1 VRGPGEC
8 EIAGRIRLAS
18 RKLQM
23 RELVAPAAL
32 IAGLM
37 LSSGAFAA
45 PAPNSSSAAAA
56 ASEPAAHVT
65 QAGRMSMSGAPT
77 YEGSASQPVRYA
89 HLNLASPAE
98 LQKLDQ
104 RIEAAAAQPCRE
116 LRAAY
121 PLDFYPTVS
130 GGNCASSAAHG
141 AEASVGPVVDAAAT
155 MAAVNARP
163 SGYRP
168 PRPLGAIA
176 FQSSR
181 AFTTGGAAYGVSP

>member
-1 VRGPGEC
+1 LWDRRTDP
-8 EIAGRIRLAS
+8 ALTS

-23 RELVAPAAL
+23 RELIAPAAL

-37 LSSGAFAA
+37 LNSGAFAA
-45 PAPNSSSAAAA
+45 PAPNSSSTAVIG
-56 ASEPAAHVT
+56 SGPAAHV
-65 QAGRMSMSGAPT
+65 A
-77 YEGSASQPVRYA
+77 ASQPVRYA

-121 PLDFYPTVS
+121 PLDFYPTMS
-130 GGNCASSAAHG
+130 GGNCASSTAHR
-141 AEASVGPVVDAAAT
+141 AEASAGPVMDP
-155 MAAVNARP
+155 AAVAAVSAHP

-176 FQSSR
+176 FQSSS
-181 AFTTGGAAYGVSP
+181 AFTTGGAAYRVSP

>member
-1 VRGPGEC
+1 
-8 EIAGRIRLAS
+8 
-18 RKLQM
+18 M

-37 LSSGAFAA
+37 LSSGAVAA
-45 PAPNSSSAAAA
+45 PAPNSSSAALA
-56 ASEPAAHVT
+56 ASKPAAQVT
-65 QAGRMSMSGAPT
+65 QAGRMSVSGAPT
-77 YEGSASQPVRYA
+77 YEGTASQPVRYA

-130 GGNCASSAAHG
+130 GGNCASSA
-141 AEASVGPVVDAAAT
+141 GPVVDAAAT
-155 MAAVNARP
+155 IAAANAHP

-176 FQSSR
+176 FQTSR
-181 AFTTGGAAYGVSP
+181 AFTTGGAPYGVSP